1 MLSPKML
8 SGSGFTGIRCRPCD
22 IIILSCD
29 DVQRRDD
36 ARVTLSPHPEE
47 RGTRVSKDEG
57 RAASAGPSWFETAL
71 TRLLTMRS
79 DGQAA
84 LATSTLRKRT
94 SEKWP
99 SGGIRRRSASSM
111 PLAPESHFA

>member
-8 SGSGFTGIRCRPCD
+8 SGWDLQGF
-22 IIILSCD
+22 
-29 DVQRRDD
+29 DVRHVTSSFCHVTMCSD
-36 ARVTLSPHPEE
+36 AMTHGLLHPLTLRSL
-47 RGTRVSKDEG
+47 RSKRLEG
-57 RAASAGPSWFETAL
+57 RGPVGSRASMVRDGA
-71 TRLLTMRS
+71 TRLLAMRGNS
-79 DGQAA
+79 YAA

-111 PLAPESHFA
+111 PFALASHLA